1 MRKQAGKFKKVF
13 NNILFILG
21 LVSILVLSSE
31 SLYFLNVIKP
41 YDKLENYGMKELNIA
56 KYIPSPSLQ
65 YLLMDGIV
73 LIDFANFTISIIEQN
88 STIEYDYFKSL
99 SESKFNTF
107 STIPELSRE
116 VKTNIYNAKNKVNY
130 NDNILHE
137 ILEEYMQ
144 SLKNDM
150 LLLSILALLEL
161 HTIVMVLSYVL
172 NKLISYLGLD
182 IKFKN
187 WILEKIHKEKN
198 IEGFKRVSSCY
209 R

>member
-1 MRKQAGKFKKVF
+1 MRKQAEKFIKVF

-21 LVSILVLSSE
+21 LVSIILLSSE
-31 SLYFLNVIKP
+31 SLHLLNVIKP
-41 YDKLENYGMKELNIA
+41 YDKLENYGMNELNIA

-73 LIDFANFTISIIEQN
+73 LIDFANFTTSIIEQK
-88 STIEYDYFKSL
+88 SIIEYDYFKSL

-107 STIPELSRE
+107 NAIPELSRE

-130 NDNILHE
+130 DNNILHE
-137 ILEEYMQ
+137 IIEEYMK

-161 HTIVMVLSYVL
+161 HTIVLVFRYLFKKV
-172 NKLISYLGLD
+172 ISYLGLD
-182 IKFKN
+182 IQFKN
-187 WILEKIHKEKN
+187 WILKKSKRKT